1 MKLRL
6 AMVWSIAI
14 MKPTRTRGWSGQT
27 QCGKPEVPPPS
38 EKKKKEEKEE
48 G

>member
-6 AMVWSIAI
+6 AMVWKILI
-14 MKPTRTRGWSGQT
+14 MKPARTIGLSGQT
-27 QCGKPEVPPPS
+27 QCGKPKVPPPS
-38 EKKKKEEKEE
+38 KKKKKEEKE